1 MKNIK
6 KILFSVLALVFIPS
20 LVGAT
25 ENESY
30 VEYSEIKAGYRDF
43 SGWNTNAVE
52 NEIQLQFQMNSFNS
66 YSFKLKGYNLDV
78 SSNYVLEMTSDF
90 MNYSHTYTGEELMNG
105 IKIERNDGNGSIYS
119 KVYLESSTTELKSKY
134 ISMDDFV
141 DKVYF
146 KFNEGFDSK
155 EMDAFYKSIAP
166 NGTIKLDALRPS
178 DRDLDET
185 IIAAA
190 LNKKNYEN
198 YFLLGYCDENY
209 EECELQII
217 DKKDYNKYKSYNV
230 KFIFAE
236 ENKVVKQKVD
246 AYSDKFKHNTG
257 TVEDNLFI
265 LSDLENINYKYTIVK
280 HGREDIDLINSII
293 NYSSEIQNIL
303 EYGNIFG
310 TLDVRAGWENPFI
323 AGGFGYLHLWY
334 DEIIY
339 SAVDQVGVKQVN
351 VLYVS
356 DDTANT
362 RDAYIAAALKRVQDY
377 LPNSK
382 VELKYAGSVNDI
394 NDESKSD
401 LEGLINYD
409 NTLGEYYTLTIDGT
423 DFSFLI
429 EKNSSKMKTPKMNTV
444 DLNTN
449 IKVNSNSY
457 EAPLDSK
464 INSTI
469 LDKNSK
475 EYKEILSKLKLTDGL
490 SIDINLYSS
499 STDTYI
505 KKLDNGVFKVYI
517 PLSEEYLNKSL
528 TAYYIKDDGSIEKH
542 EVTIE
547 DGYAVF
553 ETNHFSTYTLGETP
567 ITNPVTSDNIVVWFV
582 LIGIS
587 VLGLGLSLVKYK
599 KSKSL

>member
-1 MKNIK
+1 MNNIK
-6 KILFSVLALVFIPS
+6 KILFSALALVFIPS

-52 NEIQLQFQMNSFNS
+52 NEIQLQFQMDSFNN

-78 SSNYVLEMTSDF
+78 SFNYVLEMTSDF

-105 IKIERNDGNGSIYS
+105 IKIERNDGKGTIYS
-119 KVYLESSTTELKSKY
+119 KVYLESSQTELKSKY

-146 KFNEGFDSK
+146 KFNEGFDPK
-155 EMDAFYKSIAP
+155 EIDAFYKSIAP
-166 NGTIKLDALRPS
+166 NGTIKLDALKPS
-178 DRDLDET
+178 DRNLDET

-198 YFLLGYCDENY
+198 YFLLGYCDEEY
-209 EECELQII
+209 EKCELQIS
-217 DKKDYNKYKSYNV
+217 DKRNNEYKDYNV

-246 AYSDKFKHNTG
+246 AYLDKFKHTTG

-303 EYGNIFG
+303 EYGNISG
-310 TLDVRAGWENPFI
+310 TLDVRAGWENPFV

-334 DEIIY
+334 DGIIY

-351 VLYVS
+351 ILYVS

-394 NDESKSD
+394 NDESKSN

-409 NTLGEYYTLTIDGT
+409 NTLGEYYTLTIDGK

-517 PLSEEYLNKSL
+517 PLSEEYSNKSL
-528 TAYYIKDDGSIEKH
+528 TAYYIKDDGSIETH

-599 KSKSL
+599 NSKSL